1 MENQINSLLAG
12 QLDTFDN
19 AELEK
24 ELAELMGESVPAA
37 APAAA
42 APAAAKQQA
51 PELVLPDVPSHP
63 VVHVPAAPAAVSAEE
78 EAETEDRVL
87 LEA

>member
-24 ELAELMGESVPAA
+24 ELAELMGESAPVPNKVAA
-37 APAAA
+37 SQPVDNIA
-42 APAAAKQQA
+42 
-51 PELVLPDVPSHP
+51 LPDVPTHEIR
-63 VVHVPAAPAAVSAEE
+63 VPAPAAVSAQE
-78 EAETEDRVL
+78 EADREERVL
-87 LEA
+87 VNA

>member
-24 ELAELMGESVPAA
+24 ELAELMGESTPIAAKKEAA
-37 APAAA
+37 AP
-42 APAAAKQQA
+42 PQRD
-51 PELVLPDVPSHP
+51 LVLPDVPTHEIRL
-63 VVHVPAAPAAVSAEE
+63 PAPAVSAKEE
-78 EAETEDRVL
+78 TTNEERELIEA
-87 LEA
+87 